1 MFPSKG
7 TPRGCG
13 IGVVMVLCAIKIYIG
28 DRERAEERVGV
39 AETKGEEGGV
49 KACRRTESGM
59 LGSP

>member
-13 IGVVMVLCAIKIYIG
+13 IGVVMVKSAIKTYIG
-28 DRERAEERVGV
+28 DREGVEERVGV

-49 KACRRTESGM
+49 VACTKTQSGM